1 MSQSW
6 IFQPNRFWT
15 GWDETGLSIF
25 SGNPHRSLV
34 RELIQNSLDAKAEDA
49 DRVKIKFELN
59 SFQRSAVPDIERL
72 TQVLQ
77 CCVNSSKDESEDSI
91 AEIKEAH
98 DYCSRMNFHV
108 LSCTDFGT
116 TGMAGPY
123 VKGRPFYT
131 YLNTK
136 GSSPGDSK
144 RAGSHGHG
152 KDAPLAN
159 SAIRAIFASA
169 TYLDDAGE
177 KRHLAQGKCVF
188 MSHFQDDQQFENIG
202 QWSTSSLQPVEE
214 LESQHNW
221 INPYPE
227 DLGTTISILG
237 FQGHSKGHDW
247 ISEMIGHALINYF
260 PAFVRDALE
269 LEFKDGARTV
279 TLNADNFLDLLFSK
293 EVKNA
298 LASVDKELVEELAKT
313 AYFVSAMMET
323 RGGVLRDQ
331 QGASPLNLVHFNLY
345 VDDQAPR
352 AYCLIRRNMKICESL
367 PNLQRLPAKYSNF
380 AAVIEMQAEEANK
393 LVRSMEPSEHDR
405 VELARLKKKEKREE
419 GEKLWR
425 LLRDKFISVLD
436 QEALPEQKISGQI
449 DFLAKFFP
457 DLAGE
462 GSPDGEDIE
471 GFDGDRIEFKPLR
484 RRHRRKRVS
493 VLEEAPEVEDVVE
506 EDLPTED
513 ETDTPPR
520 PPENRPN
527 LPPAEK
533 LQSLGNQIAKQR
545 VVDLGANKARLIAK
559 LDRAQDCYV
568 SVAEVGLD
576 RAETVDITSASVG
589 EVIGG
594 KLYLSEQQLSA
605 DAQISVEVEV
615 AREIMGGFAINIQA
629 LVKS

>member
-6 IFQPNRFWT
+6 IFQPNTFWT

-25 SGNPHRSLV
+25 SGNPSRSLV
-34 RELIQNSLDAKAEDA
+34 RELIQNSLDAKVEDA

-72 TQVLQ
+72 TQILQ
-77 CCVNSSKDESEDSI
+77 CCVNSSEDESEDSI

-136 GSSPGDSK
+136 GSSPGDSN

-169 TYLDDAGE
+169 TYLDEAGE

-247 ISEMIGHALINYF
+247 ISEMMGHALINYF

-269 LEFKDGARTV
+269 LEFKDGARKV
-279 TLNADNFLDLLFSK
+279 TLNADNFLDFLFSK
-293 EVKNA
+293 DIKNA
-298 LASVDKELVEELAKT
+298 LGSVDKELVEELART
-313 AYFVSAMMET
+313 AYFVSSMMET
-323 RGGVLRDQ
+323 RGGICRDQ
-331 QGASPLNLVHFNLY
+331 QGLKPLNLVHFNLY
-345 VDDQAPR
+345 VDDEAPR

-380 AAVIEMQAEEANK
+380 AAVIEMQAEETNK

-425 LLRDKFISVLD
+425 LLRDKFLSVLD

-462 GSPDGEDIE
+462 APSGSEE
-471 GFDGDRIEFKPLR
+471 MQGFDEDRIVFTPSSR
-484 RRHRRKRVS
+484 RRRRRRVT
-493 VLEEAPEVEDVVE
+493 VVE
-506 EDLPTED
+506 ETPELQDVTEED
-513 ETDTPPR
+513 PEEEDNPETLSEPAD
-520 PPENRPN
+520 NGPN
-527 LPPAEK
+527 LHPAEQ
-533 LQSLGNQIAKQR
+533 LRSLSNHITKQR
-545 VVDLGANKARLIAK
+545 VVDIGADKLRLFAK

-576 RAETVDITSASVG
+576 RAENVAIIEASVG
-589 EVIGG
+589 EVRGG
-594 KLYLSEQQLSA
+594 KLFLSE
-605 DAQISVEVEV
+605 AQMSESSQICVDVKVERQIV
-615 AREIMGGFAINIQA
+615 GGFLIDIQA
-629 LVKS
+629 LVQA